1 MHAEQARQGESVDVR
16 VNGGGVVA
24 KRGESGCKIGGY
36 GGLAYTALAG
46 CDGEDARLDTRFA
59 ERILPALCFERLHE
73 TGQLVLRHGA
83 DLDMRNKR
91 DVRGAGRHVGSDRT
105 VDLIGDGFA
114 QRAILDGELHMH
126 GYVDDAVAVL
136 IDGAGRHGLDRRDH
150 AQIGDGTAQFRVDD
164 MAESFENIRFDGVNV
179 VHDPP
184 VCAYHLSGWPRATPE
199 PCSAACVSTAHHR

>member
-1 MHAEQARQGESVDVR
+1 
-16 VNGGGVVA
+16 
-24 KRGESGCKIGGY
+24 
-36 GGLAYTALAG
+36 
-46 CDGEDARLDTRFA
+46 
-59 ERILPALCFERLHE
+59 
-73 TGQLVLRHGA
+73 
-83 DLDMRNKR
+83 MRNKR

-126 GYVDDAVAVL
+126 GYVDDAVTVL

-184 VCAYHLSGWPRATPE
+184 VCAYHLSGWSRATPE
-199 PCSAACVSTAHHR
+199 PCSAACIPPRIIGRTCTGNADGRINGVARICETKTENRYSSAETWFARQISGST